1 MSEGVAADITG
12 RRRAGVV
19 LDYVV
24 SLAPWAGYVAFTN
37 ALGSWRYG
45 FVVGLGLSAA
55 IVAWRTYKRDSR
67 LLDVGTLTYCAAM
80 TILSSADPSSPIR
93 PYNLPL
99 SMAAV
104 GSLSTGSIIAKS
116 PFTYRI
122 ARSHVEPSVLEDPAH
137 HRILYRAHL
146 IATSSWAVGQGVAAG
161 ASAICVAVGSAA
173 AAIALQSVGTLVPV
187 VMTRYQHERAAR
199 ARERGQLEE
208 EKGQT

>member
-1 MSEGVAADITG
+1 MSEDAAAAIA
-12 RRRAGVV
+12 RRRSSGVV

-45 FVVGLGLSAA
+45 FIVGLGLSAV
-55 IVAWRTYKRDSR
+55 IVAWRTYRHDSR
-67 LLDVGTLTYCAAM
+67 FLDVGTLTYCAAM

-99 SMAAV
+99 SMAAI
-104 GSLSTGSIIAKS
+104 GSLSTGSIIARS

-122 ARSHVEPSVLEDPAH
+122 ARTHIEPSVLEDPLH

-161 ASAICVAVGSAA
+161 ASAVCVAVGSTS
-173 AAIALQSVGTLVPV
+173 AAIALQSVGTLFPV
-187 VMTRYQHERAAR
+187 VMTRYQHERAEQAR
-199 ARERGQLEE
+199 QQLDA
-208 EKGQT
+208 EKEQI